1 MVDPAL
7 QIGKQG
13 ADQSPDSA
21 DKEFEAKYTNDSVCA
36 VVHAVSR
43 GTRRS
48 RQGIH
53 TRRRQLRSRFGLV
66 YRWRT
71 AALSEYQADI
81 LEILRHWITQW
92 VSGKSLGRLG
102 WVFAD
107 FLNNDVSYST
117 AVLLCMGLDRSNGM
131 MSLDRNHQLTIDWA
145 FKDSMSLSQ
154 AILNGGKEFAHTL
167 GSRLFIPLPT
177 WNRPIRNN
185 VTVHAL
191 AGCVLADDSSH
202 GVTNVDRRAFG
213 EVFGYEHLYVAD
225 GYSSDLGGG
234 ESDRNDFGPIGDGGR
249 GYYRNCAHVRFV
261 E

>member
-102 WVFAD
+102 WAFAD

-117 AVLLCMGLDRSNGM
+117 AVLLCMGLDRSNGV

-167 GSRLFIPLPT
+167 GSRLFILLPT
-177 WNRPIRNN
+177 WNRQIRNN

-191 AGCVLADDSSH
+191 GGCVLADDSSH
-202 GVTNVDRRAFG
+202 GVTNADRRAFG

-225 GYSSDLGGG
+225 GAIVPTSVGANPTATILALSEMVAEGITGIVPTSDL
-234 ESDRNDFGPIGDGGR
+234 
-249 GYYRNCAHVRFV
+249 
-261 E
+261 